1 MTVKIA
7 KLPLW
12 LIALGTGS
20 AVMGI
25 TLITPALPI
34 VAEELEVS
42 AEKVQQLLTIYLFFL
57 AIGQLIV
64 GPLSDVFGRRFFFA
78 IGSLLIGLAGTF
90 AILAKNIDLLIFYRA
105 IQGLGAA
112 ACLSMGRTIINDF
125 FDKVNASKAMATVQT
140 IQAIVPMMSLSCG
153 GALVFY
159 TGWQGV
165 MFLISIAGVIIFF
178 GSFFLLPETNLD
190 KIPHLKFTIV
200 KESYI
205 DVIKNRLFLLYLSV
219 SSFQIGA
226 FFALNS
232 FIPYAYKEL
241 GSSALAFGIWFSLT
255 PLAYLLGNI
264 FNRFYMIKRG
274 LEKAILIGCALSV
287 FSVLL
292 MAFLDLTN
300 WQSPLRLAIP
310 CIIFGFANG
319 LTVANATIGGLN
331 SVSKG
336 VGTASGLIGSVTMI
350 VGALSGALLIFFG
363 ADKSSLT
370 GILGLLIMIIF
381 SLWSSFQIYLAN
393 LKK

>member
-34 VAEELEVS
+34 VGEELEVS

-57 AIGQLIV
+57 AVGQLIV
-64 GPLSDVFGRRFFFA
+64 GPLSDVFGRRFFFV

-90 AILAKNIDLLIFYRA
+90 AIFAKNIDLLIFYRA

-165 MFLISIAGVIIFF
+165 MFLISIAGVIFIVDL
-178 GSFFLLPETNLD
+178 G
-190 KIPHLKFTIV
+190 KI
-200 KESYI
+200 
-205 DVIKNRLFLLYLSV
+205 
-219 SSFQIGA
+219 
-226 FFALNS
+226 
-232 FIPYAYKEL
+232 
-241 GSSALAFGIWFSLT
+241 
-255 PLAYLLGNI
+255 
-264 FNRFYMIKRG
+264 
-274 LEKAILIGCALSV
+274 
-287 FSVLL
+287 
-292 MAFLDLTN
+292 
-300 WQSPLRLAIP
+300 
-310 CIIFGFANG
+310 
-319 LTVANATIGGLN
+319 
-331 SVSKG
+331 
-336 VGTASGLIGSVTMI
+336 
-350 VGALSGALLIFFG
+350 
-363 ADKSSLT
+363 
-370 GILGLLIMIIF
+370 
-381 SLWSSFQIYLAN
+381 
-393 LKK
+393 